1 MAEQPLLNVEELTIS
16 FGGLVA
22 LDSVSFQVQ
31 RGKITALIGPNGAGK
46 TTVFNCLTG
55 FYRPTAGRIFLHQ
68 QGRVIDVVDLLGR
81 PFTINDLPPQRL
93 LKKLFYKMF
102 GGTHRIIRQGIARTF
117 QNTRL
122 FKGMTVMEN
131 LLVAQHRLT
140 KSNLVAGIFNFASYQ
155 KAERRALDNAYRW
168 LREFGLVTEA
178 NRLAGQLPYGQQKK
192 LEIIRALCTEPQ
204 LICFDEPAAGLN
216 TTETDELAQLIKQI
230 CYQHGIAVFI
240 IEHDMSLVMK
250 ISDHVVVLDSG
261 SVISCGRPEQV
272 RTDPKVLTA
281 YLGSDGLT

>member
-1 MAEQPLLNVEELTIS
+1 MVEQPILNVKELTIS

-22 LDSVSFQVQ
+22 LDSVTFQVQ
-31 RGKITALIGPNGAGK
+31 RHGITALIGPNGAGK

-55 FYRPTAGRIFLHQ
+55 FYRPTAGKIFLHQ
-68 QGRVIDVVDLLGR
+68 QGEVIDVVDLLGR
-81 PFTINDLPPQRL
+81 PFTARDLPPQRFA
-93 LKKLFYKMF
+93 KKLFYKMF

-140 KSNLVAGIFNFASYQ
+140 KSNLVAGVFNLSSYQ

-168 LREFGLVTEA
+168 LREFGLVAEA

-261 SVISCGRPEQV
+261 SVIACGRPEQV
-272 RTDPKVLTA
+272 RADPKVLAA
-281 YLGSDGLT
+281 YLGNDELT

>member
-1 MAEQPLLNVEELTIS
+1 MAEQPILAVKDLAMS

-22 LDSVSFQVQ
+22 LDAVSFQVQ
-31 RGKITALIGPNGAGK
+31 QGKITALIGPNGAGK

-55 FYRPTAGRIFLHQ
+55 FYRPTSGKVFLHK
-68 QGRVIDVVDLLGR
+68 QGQVIDVVELLGR

-140 KSNLVAGIFNFASYQ
+140 NSNLLAGVFKLNSYQ
-155 KAERRALDNAYRW
+155 QAERRTLANAYRW
-168 LREFGLVTEA
+168 LREFGLNSEA

-230 CYQHGIAVFI
+230 CYQHGITVFI
-240 IEHDMSLVMK
+240 IEHDMSLVME

-261 SVISCGRPEQV
+261 SVICCGRPEQV
-272 RTDPKVLTA
+272 RTDPKVLSA
-281 YLGSDGLT
+281 YLGSDGST

>member
-1 MAEQPLLNVEELTIS
+1 MANSFLAVEDLAMS

-22 LDSVSFQVQ
+22 LDGVTFQVKP
-31 RGKITALIGPNGAGK
+31 GEITALIGPNGAGK

-55 FYRPTAGRIFLHQ
+55 FYRPTSGKIFLHK
-68 QGRVIDVVDLLGR
+68 QGQVIDVVELLGR
-81 PFTINDLPPQRL
+81 PFTVNDLLPQRL
-93 LKKLFYKMF
+93 LRKLYYKMF

-131 LLVAQHRLT
+131 LLVAQHQLT
-140 KSNLVAGIFNFASYQ
+140 NSNLLAGVFKLSSYQ
-155 KAERRALDNAYRW
+155 QAERRALANAYRW

-230 CYQHGIAVFI
+230 CYQHGITVFI
-240 IEHDMSLVMK
+240 IEHDMSLVME

-261 SVISCGRPEQV
+261 SVICCGRPEQV
-272 RTDPKVLTA
+272 RTDPKVLSA
-281 YLGSDGLT
+281 YLGSDGST